1 MGIVMTDV
9 SIIVLNWNGLDVLE
23 PCLDAVKKRLYVN
36 TVGNPVARRP
46 GGRALSKGIK
56 SDMD

>member
-1 MGIVMTDV
+1 MTDV

-23 PCLDAVKKRLYVN
+23 PCLDAVKKLLYVN